1 MASSKQYAY
10 YLEGNELAI
19 VEKDVSFDNDVTS
32 KEYGPGASR
41 AEWNSPKTS
50 VADGLEVK
58 YVYSP
63 NYRILDTSLV
73 DTNDLTHYQSNG
85 DGKLRFSTNVG
96 SANFTN
102 GTNVTNL
109 SAVTHIV
116 LENAGRF
123 NGLHKLTSV
132 DTTHITTDTPYS
144 GLASATAFEEAVS
157 MYYDVS
163 VLEDEDFDLDLPLY
177 LQKALVYYVKGKIAE
192 DKADVKAREFFMRE
206 FKKMVEKYESSRI
219 SGLRLVSPGSHAM
232 R

>member
-63 NYRILDTSLV
+63 SYIINNTSAV
-73 DTNDLTHYQSNG
+73 DTDDITQYISTN
-85 DGKLRFSTNVG
+85 GKLTLGTVIG
-96 SANFTN
+96 SADFTN
-102 GTNVTNL
+102 GTNVTNM
-109 SAVTHIV
+109 SAVNHIV

-123 NGLHKLTSV
+123 NGYHKVTSI
-132 DTTHITTDTPYS
+132 TTTAILTDTPHTPGTS
-144 GLASATAFEEAVS
+144 SATNFEEAVS
-157 MYYDVS
+157 MYYNVS

-177 LQKALVYYVKGKIAE
+177 LQKALVYYIKGKLAE
-192 DKADVKAREFFMRE
+192 DKADAKAREYFMRE
-206 FKKMVEKYESSRI
+206 FKKMIEKHESSRI
-219 SGLRLVSPGSHAM
+219 SGLRIVSPGSHAM